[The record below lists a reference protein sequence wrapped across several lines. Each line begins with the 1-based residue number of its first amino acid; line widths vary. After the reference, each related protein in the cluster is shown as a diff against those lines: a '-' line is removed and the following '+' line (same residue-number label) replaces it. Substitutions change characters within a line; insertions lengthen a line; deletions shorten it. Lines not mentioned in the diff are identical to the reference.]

1 MAKREFEAKM
11 IRIHLSES
19 DRWHDKPLHEAIL
32 AKCLELGIAG
42 ATVYRGLEGFGA
54 SASVHHARSWPF
66 SKDAPIMVS
75 VIDTTSQVE
84 LLLPHLE
91 AMVAEESW
99 RSPMYMWFFIPPP
112 LRRKSNRR
120 RGYSERLSKRLPES
134 LTVIMQ
140 RCRLK
145 KKNSHAMGFA

>member
-91 AMVAEESW
+91 AMVAEGIVAISDVHVVLYSA
-99 RSPMYMWFFIPPP
+99 SPE
-112 LRRKSNRR
+112 
-120 RGYSERLSKRLPES
+120 ERIEAEQK
-134 LTVIMQ
+134 V
-140 RCRLK
+140 
-145 KKNSHAMGFA
+145 